1 MGCCASK
8 QQPPPLPPPSP
19 PLKDPIGNG
28 DLNGSDGEEIDKP
41 TFNYIVSELGLQTA
55 GMSEPDLKELEEYI
69 NSLKERQTSTPSFN
83 LCPHHEELLRGK
95 PQPVQKPAKAK
106 AASRSQM
113 KSELLRKPS
122 LFRKRWDTDWT
133 ANRRIQSF
141 LGKLDI
147 DTARMEPSAHETKD
161 MLFALYSYTRPE
173 IYRAFNRDHRE
184 LRPEHW
190 AALSST
196 MRCAVESARSPNAGD
211 ILYRGDDRESYTLRK
226 GQLDRTNQFTST
238 SLNRKIALKFSKNKW
253 MFEYTGVPA
262 DHCASV
268 AHASKFPHENEVL
281 IAPIHFMIR
290 MISPNHA
297 KKSLL
302 MIMISVNLE

>member
-8 QQPPPLPPPSP
+8 GCCGSIGCCASTGCCASREERPEPPDLEPNPE
-19 PLKDPIGNG
+19 DPIGNR
-28 DLNGSDGEEIDKP
+28 DLNGSDGEEIDQP

-55 GMSEPDLKELEEYI
+55 DMSGPDLKELEEYI

-83 LCPHHEELLRGK
+83 LCPPHEELLRGK

-133 ANRRIQSF
+133 AKRRIQSV
-141 LGKLDI
+141 LDQL
-147 DTARMEPSAHETKD
+147 DSNTARMKPSAHETKD

-196 MRCAVESARSPNAGD
+196 MRCAVESARSPNARAK
-211 ILYRGDDRESYTLRK
+211 LYRGDDRESYTLRK
-226 GQLDRTNQFTST
+226 GQLDRSNQFTPIS
-238 SLNRKIALKFSKNKW
+238 SQARASIA
-253 MFEYTGVPA
+253 
-262 DHCASV
+262 
-268 AHASKFPHENEVL
+268 
-281 IAPIHFMIR
+281 
-290 MISPNHA
+290 
-297 KKSLL
+297 KSR
-302 MIMISVNLE
+302 